1 MRTRTFAT
9 LFALAG
15 VLGLSAC
22 DKKEEKKEDK
32 KAEAKKDDK
41 KADAK
46 TDVKADVKA
55 EPAADAK
62 ADGGEPAGDV
72 KADGGEP
79 APAAGGT
86 VDLTKLG
93 LKAEAPAGTNIGDAI
108 VGEGVMAQGPNL
120 VATVE
125 VASDTRPKTEEDA
138 KKDADMYTPQNL
150 KSEKLADGWAVT
162 FDNKGDLGANY
173 FVQVRRDIGGKTY
186 WCETTASSVEQQ
198 TAALDF
204 CKSLKQ

>member
-15 VLGLSAC
+15 ILGLSAC
-22 DKKEEKKEDK
+22 DKKEEPKKEDK

-46 TDVKADVKA
+46 GDLKADAKA

-62 ADGGEPAGDV
+62 AEPAADL
-72 KADGGEP
+72 KAEPEAEP
-79 APAAGGT
+79 AAAAAGT
-86 VDLTKLG
+86 VDLTKIG
-93 LKAEAPAGTNIGDAI
+93 LKADVPAGTSVGDAI
-108 VGEGVMAQGPNL
+108 MGEGVMVQGPSL
-120 VATVE
+120 MATVE
-125 VASDTRPKTEEDA
+125 LASDSRPKTEEDA
-138 KKDADMYTPQNL
+138 KKDADMYTPKNL
-150 KSEKLADGWAVT
+150 KSEKLADGFAVT
-162 FDNKGDLGANY
+162 FDNTGDLGANF

-186 WCETTASSVEQQ
+186 WCETTASTLEQQ
-198 TAALDF
+198 TAAVAF

>member
-41 KADAK
+41 KADLK
-46 TDVKADVKA
+46 
-55 EPAADAK
+55 ADAK
-62 ADGGEPAGDV
+62 ADTKVEPEPA
-72 KADGGEP
+72 ADGGKVAE
-79 APAAGGT
+79 PAAGGT

-108 VGEGVMAQGPNL
+108 VGEGIMAQGPNL

-125 VASDTRPKTEEDA
+125 IASDTRPKTEEEA
-138 KKDADMYTPQNL
+138 KKEAEMYTPQNF
-150 KSEKLADGWAVT
+150 KSEKLPDGFAVT
-162 FDNKGDLGANY
+162 FDNTGDLGANF
-173 FVQVRRDIGGKTY
+173 FVNVRRDIGGKTY

>member
-15 VLGLSAC
+15 ILGLSAC

-32 KAEAKKDDK
+32 KAEAKKDEK

-46 TDVKADVKA
+46 GDVKADAKA

-62 ADGGEPAGDV
+62 AEPAADV
-72 KADGGEP
+72 KAEPEP
-79 APAAGGT
+79 AAAAGP

-93 LKAEAPAGTNIGDAI
+93 LKGDAPAGTSIGDAI
-108 VGEGVMAQGPNL
+108 VGEGIMAQGPNL

-125 VASDTRPKTEEDA
+125 VASDSRPKTEEDA
-138 KKDADMYTPQNL
+138 KKEAEMYTPKNF
-150 KSEKLADGWAVT
+150 KSEKLADGFAVT
-162 FDNKGDLGANY
+162 FDNEGDLGANF
-173 FVQVRRDIGGKTY
+173 FVNVRRDIGGKTY

-198 TAALDF
+198 TAALAF